1 LTILVNLVYLC
12 SVKSANMKTQCIHID
27 QALSGISNLVITG
40 IASVEWHK
48 LLFAFKFSP
57 KRIGN
62 YLLPLLKELFKDNFM
77 GSDME
82 MGILLLF
89 VKSYFLLAV
98 YVISHNALTDRFKK
112 LNKSINKS
120 VELNHEEIYRHKQ
133 AA

>member
-1 LTILVNLVYLC
+1 
-12 SVKSANMKTQCIHID
+12 MKTQCINID
-27 QALSGISNLVITG
+27 QALSGISNLVITS
-40 IASVEWHK
+40 ITSLEWHK
-48 LLFAFKFSP
+48 LFFAFNFSP

-62 YLLPLLKELFKDNFM
+62 YLLPLLKELFRDNFM

-98 YVISHNALTDRFKK
+98 YVIRHNALTDRVKK
-112 LNKSINKS
+112 LNKSINES
-120 VELNHEEIYRHKQ
+120 VELNHEDIYTHKQ